1 MWLAVS
7 GVGLQLFVVL
17 ILPQFTKKAAHD
29 EAEYDMTIGKED
41 EVKAGKEHAKEHKS
55 EGAAPLADQTNATDE
70 ADAELASRP
79 VVDATG
85 EQNDTHPDLNNVE
98 YEEGKGFMKIPF
110 WTLQAASIVMIY
122 AGVGGVIVGIATF
135 PSQHT
140 KISAAVLCTV
150 CMSCLYFF
158 STFFLWAARAASDNE
173 DSALTNAALA
183 MSSVVRKA
191 PMFAVMFLA
200 SRMRALQLDPPLGMP
215 PFWMQCLFYT
225 ITSMIYVESIIAA
238 IVGAVGTHRKSYY
251 GIYVFKSEGKT
262 LGCTQHMLGIISYF
276 ILIPIFYG
284 VYSMKFA
291 DGSEAPLSTTLKCTI
306 ILEIAY
312 FGVMLWQSLV
322 LLVEQATAADWEI
335 NRNASAAA
343 GISLGLSPLL
353 CILFVATRMRALQ
366 ITQQKGAPPGW
377 AQDCMNIA
385 VFACCV
391 QAICCLLMPIFVGSA
406 CKVDDDG
413 NPDYDLEPM
422 VGAYA
427 VAVLKYV
434 MLFALH
440 GSVITVCAS
449 VYLMTP
455 ETAHSGDRFIGSTKS
470 LFKMMAITLVV
481 FCISLLFSS
490 AKVVGMAIKFAIEA
504 ADQAFLGVDIEVKK
518 VALNAFKG
526 YVHIKDLVVCQPKD
540 EMIYTRDEK
549 GKLTGEKTGNEC
561 QWDRD
566 YIVKVGLVLLK
577 INLWRIITTLGK
589 EFELQNLSVKG
600 IHANVEKPTCDIKK
614 TDSNIEYIINFLD
627 ALGLI
632 PPPED
637 PKEAKKR
644 AAEEAAKA
652 KAEAEAKKKAAEEAK
667 KAGKKEEP
675 KKESPP
681 VDIPRIILHKIEFG
695 DIRARVSVKKVPVV
709 GHLNFE
715 PTIGLITFDDIQ
727 RDIFGGREDLT
738 GGETVAC
745 IIKAVASK
753 ICQQVMVTI
762 PSKLKQIAKEKAAA
776 GIKQVTGACGACSKR
791 KGSEESK

>member
-1 MWLAVS
+1 MKMSRTVLAAVTFWVLASLVASVQVDGSWGDRFLDRSQHEDGEAKQWGGVSSWVNPRGAIGADIKYYQASLMALFGKPTKDDAKPGDPGELVDDSIGLSGKLLDVPSDKQQMYFRPVSTTLKCVMMLTITSLLVYTVLSISRNSDELAGAFRPSLATETLTMGSRVGNFAPMMCMLFVSCRMYVLATTKGLGEPPAWVKSCMWLAVS

-98 YEEGKGFMKIPF
+98 YEKGKGFMKIPF

-540 EMIYTRDEK
+540 
-549 GKLTGEKTGNEC
+549 
-561 QWDRD
+561 
-566 YIVKVGLVLLK
+566 
-577 INLWRIITTLGK
+577 
-589 EFELQNLSVKG
+589 
-600 IHANVEKPTCDIKK
+600 
-614 TDSNIEYIINFLD
+614 
-627 ALGLI
+627 
-632 PPPED
+632 
-637 PKEAKKR
+637 
-644 AAEEAAKA
+644 
-652 KAEAEAKKKAAEEAK
+652 
-667 KAGKKEEP
+667 
-675 KKESPP
+675 
-681 VDIPRIILHKIEFG
+681 
-695 DIRARVSVKKVPVV
+695 
-709 GHLNFE
+709 
-715 PTIGLITFDDIQ
+715 
-727 RDIFGGREDLT
+727 
-738 GGETVAC
+738 
-745 IIKAVASK
+745 
-753 ICQQVMVTI
+753 
-762 PSKLKQIAKEKAAA
+762 
-776 GIKQVTGACGACSKR
+776 
-791 KGSEESK
+791 